1 MTSAQDKF
9 LKGSNLSG
17 LLSACA
23 GQVITVELRN
33 EAYVT
38 GKLVASDGFMSCML
52 ENARLID
59 PSGNQQKFDNFF
71 VQNRLIRYVQ
81 LPESLDVGEFLNKQT
96 SMLQPGRGR
105 GRGRGISKQRQQILD
120 KREARRQ
127 EDIRNAHKM
136 KEEMNKMKLKDEK

>member
-1 MTSAQDKF
+1 
-9 LKGSNLSG
+9 
-17 LLSACA
+17 
-23 GQVITVELRN
+23 
-33 EAYVT
+33 
-38 GKLVASDGFMSCML
+38 ML

-105 GRGRGISKQRQQILD
+105 GRGRGISRQRQQILD

-127 EDIRNAHKM
+127 EDIRNAYKM
-136 KEEMNKMKLKDEK
+136 KEEMSKMKLKDEK